1 MHAGVRKPIKVMRIF
16 KFNITRIL
24 SALFISAALVGCA
37 STTDEEVPETLSEA
51 EMYKMATQSIDS
63 GQYDDAIK
71 TLRTLESRYPF
82 GSFAEQSQLDIIY
95 AYFMNYEP
103 EAVRAAA
110 DRFLRLHPNHP
121 NADYALYM
129 KGLASN
135 TSAMGLLE
143 RYLPLDYTK
152 RDPGQARQSFGE
164 FSELLNRYPDSRYAP
179 DARQRMVAL
188 RNRLAAYE
196 IHAANYYMKR
206 KAYVAA
212 TNRGRYV
219 VENLQKT
226 PAVPEALAIMV
237 EGYQRMGLIEPANEA
252 LEVLRLNFP
261 ESDALNEKGEFIG
274 YQSFGDV
281 NPSLLYT
288 VTFGLLGD
296 SGVDKQLEN
305 IPAISQEPTPKPPA
319 QDQ

>member
-1 MHAGVRKPIKVMRIF
+1 MSIFKITFTRLISVLFLAGV
-16 KFNITRIL
+16 L
-24 SALFISAALVGCA
+24 AGCA
-37 STTDEEVPETLSEA
+37 STPDEDQVPETLSE
-51 EMYKMATQSIDS
+51 EELYKLASNSIDHENFAE
-63 GQYDDAIK
+63 AIK

-82 GSFAEQSQLDIIY
+82 GSFAEQAQLDIIY
-95 AYFMNYEP
+95 AYFMDYQP

-110 DRFLRLHPNHP
+110 DRFLRLHPTHP

-143 RYLPLDYTK
+143 RYLPLDSSK
-152 RDPGQARQSFGE
+152 RDPGQARQSFNE
-164 FSELLNRYPDSRYAP
+164 FSELLSRYPDSRYAP
-179 DARQRMVAL
+179 DARQRMVAI

-196 IHAANYYMKR
+196 VHAANYYMKR

-226 PAVPEALAIMV
+226 PAVPDALAIMV

-252 LEVLRLNFP
+252 LEVLRLNYP
-261 ESDALNEKGEFIG
+261 DSPALNEKGEFIG

-288 VTFGLLGD
+288 VSFGLFGNSGKDRQLGD
-296 SGVDKQLEN
+296 LPDLNQDVPPPQPPEN
-305 IPAISQEPTPKPPA
+305 P
-319 QDQ
+319 

>member
-1 MHAGVRKPIKVMRIF
+1 MRIF
-16 KFNITRIL
+16 KINVTRFL
-24 SALFISAALVGCA
+24 SALFVTAALVGCS
-37 STTDEEVPETLSEA
+37 STPDEVPETLSEA
-51 EMYKMATQSIDS
+51 DMYQQAIQSIES
-63 GQYDDAIK
+63 GRYDEAIR

-164 FSELLNRYPDSRYAP
+164 FSELLNHHPDSRYAP

-219 VENLQKT
+219 VENLQQT

-237 EGYQRMGLIEPANEA
+237 EGYQRLGLVEPAQEA
-252 LEVLRLNFP
+252 LEVLRLNYP

-288 VTFGLLGD
+288 LTFGLFGD
-296 SGVDKQLEN
+296 SGIDRQLEN
-305 IPAISQEPTPKPPA
+305 IPPLPQQEAPRPP
-319 QDQ
+319 QDD

>member
-51 EMYKMATQSIDS
+51 EMYKMATQSIDG
-63 GQYDDAIK
+63 GQYNEAIK
-71 TLRTLESRYPF
+71 TLRTLGIPLSLW
-82 GSFAEQSQLDIIY
+82 QLCRTIPAGYYY

-188 RNRLAAYE
+188 RNRLATYE

-219 VENLQKT
+219 VEK
-226 PAVPEALAIMV
+226 PAENPRRS
-237 EGYQRMGLIEPANEA
+237 GG
-252 LEVLRLNFP
+252 
-261 ESDALNEKGEFIG
+261 S
-274 YQSFGDV
+274 GD
-281 NPSLLYT
+281 Y
-288 VTFGLLGD
+288 G
-296 SGVDKQLEN
+296 
-305 IPAISQEPTPKPPA
+305 
-319 QDQ
+319 